1 MAQRKLKIAL
11 SSSLADPAA
20 IASIW
25 LDNRIVQANLAVT
38 NNINSPYILE
48 HTFEATGIHTLKIAM
63 TNDFYDGVKDLNLI
77 VNYVA
82 LSLEDGSYAPYTYL
96 VKSLLSNNRTS
107 DNAHL
112 MLETIWN
119 SRESLELTIDT
130 TNPVTWFDSYQHTV
144 DNPPPPE
151 NPIV

>member
-25 LDNRIVQANLAVT
+25 LDNQVVQANLSIA
-38 NNINSPYILE
+38 NNIDSPYILE
-48 HTFEATGIHTLKIAM
+48 HTFEATGIHALKISM
-63 TNDFYDGVKDLNLI
+63 TNDFYDAATDLNLI

-82 LSLEDGSYAPYTYL
+82 LSLEDGSYEPYTYL
-96 VKSLLSNNRTS
+96 AISPSTNNRTE

-112 MLETIWN
+112 VLATIWRSGEN
-119 SRESLELTIDT
+119 FELNIDT
-130 TNPVTWFDSYQHTV
+130 VNTVTWVDAYQYDI
-144 DNPPPPE
+144 DNPTPPE
-151 NPIV
+151 PVV